1 MCLDQRGRYFH
12 AVLCLM
18 NDFFFS
24 LRITSLLANEL
35 CLSVELLNGNHVSK

>member
-1 MCLDQRGRYFH
+1 MCLDQRGHYFH

-18 NDFFFS
+18 NDFFF